1 MPTPLPTRF
10 PPSSPVGEH
19 AVVLGASMAG
29 LLAARVLAGAFR
41 HVTVVERDT
50 LPSGAEDRRGVP
62 QGRQVHA
69 LLARGGQVIDELFP
83 DMSER
88 LAADGA
94 VLADG
99 VGSIRFQLGGRRL
112 RNAPTGAR
120 DVFCSRLFLE
130 QHVRDAVRALPTVTL
145 RDGCDVLGPV
155 AGGDRVTGVR
165 IRATGAAPRTEQLAA
180 DLVVDATGRGSR
192 TPVWLA
198 EMGRTAPPES
208 RVVVDTGYVGG
219 RFRLRPGALGDDIAI
234 LTSSAPGN
242 PRSGALFTVEHG
254 DCVAGVA
261 GTLGDHPPTDL
272 AGFLGFARTL
282 AFGDLAEALEGAEL
296 RTPLRA
302 ARFPANLR
310 RHYERLPDPPA
321 GLLVLGDALCAF
333 NPIYGQGMTV
343 AAMEADALRRLLDRG
358 RVPAPREYFRAAAR
372 TLAPAWDLA
381 TGADLQ
387 DPRVEGPRS
396 RGARLING
404 YVDRLQAAAVHDAT
418 LSRAFLDV
426 SGLLAPPPSLMRPD
440 RVARV
445 VWSGLR
451 HRRAPARPLASTV

>member
-1 MPTPLPTRF
+1 MLTPLPTRF
-10 PPSSPVGEH
+10 PPPSPVGEH

-41 HVTVVERDT
+41 RVTVVERDERPT
-50 LPSGAEDRRGVP
+50 GPDDRRGVP

-69 LLARGGQVIDELFP
+69 LLARGGQIIDGLFP

-99 VGSIRFQLGGRRL
+99 IGSIRFQLGGRRL
-112 RNAPTGAR
+112 RNVPTGTR

-130 QHVRDAVRALPTVTL
+130 QHVRDAVRALPTVTV

-155 AGGDRVTGVR
+155 SVGGRVSGVR
-165 IRATGAAPRTEQLAA
+165 IRAAAAAPAAEQLAA
-180 DLVVDATGRGSR
+180 GLVVDATGRGSR

-198 EMGRTAPPES
+198 AMGRTAPPES

-219 RFRLRPGALGDDIAI
+219 RFRLRPGALGGDIAI
-234 LTSSAPGN
+234 LTSSAPGR
-242 PRSGALFTVEHG
+242 PRSGAVFTVEHG
-254 DCVAGVA
+254 EAVAGVA
-261 GTLGDHPPTDL
+261 GMLGDHPPTDL
-272 AGFLGFARTL
+272 DGFLAFARTL
-282 AFGDLAEALEGAEL
+282 AFRDLADALAGAESL
-296 RTPLRA
+296 TPLRA

-310 RHYERLPDPPA
+310 RHYERLDDLPA

-343 AAMEADALRRLLDRG
+343 AAIEADVLRRLLERG
-358 RVPAPREYFRAAAR
+358 RIPAPRDYFRAAAR
-372 TLAPAWDLA
+372 ALAPAWDLA
-381 TGADLQ
+381 TGADLA

-396 RGARLING
+396 RGARVING

-418 LSRAFLDV
+418 LSRAFLEV

-440 RVARV
+440 RAARV
-445 VWSGLR
+445 FWSSLR
-451 HRRAPARPLASTV
+451 HRDDPARSLAAAV